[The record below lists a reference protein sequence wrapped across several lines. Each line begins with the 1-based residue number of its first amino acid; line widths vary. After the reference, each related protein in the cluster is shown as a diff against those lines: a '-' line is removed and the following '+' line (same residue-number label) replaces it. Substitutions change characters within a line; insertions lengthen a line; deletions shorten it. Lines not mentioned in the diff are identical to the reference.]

1 MKWTIIK
8 LRLHCSCNKYEEKI
22 ENSENE
28 PINFFVGTVTNP
40 SNAKDKLTNQNQN
53 ISMHSKISKK
63 KFGTV
68 SNPSNAKEKITNQN
82 QNISMGS
89 KFSKTNWGQWVTYQ
103 MPKRK

>member
-8 LRLHCSCNKYEEKI
+8 LRLHCSRNKYEEKI

-63 KFGTV
+63 IGTV

>member
-1 MKWTIIK
+1 MNP
-8 LRLHCSCNKYEEKI
+8 S
-22 ENSENE
+22 
-28 PINFFVGTVTNP
+28 NFFVGTVTNP

-63 KFGTV
+63 IGTV

-89 KFSKTNWGQWVTYQ
+89 KFSKTNWGQ
-103 MPKRK
+103 